1 MADHSHDHIVRPRRV
16 ATSESQD
23 KGVHSVTNEQETF
36 IIFVALILIVVLA
49 VILLA

>member
-1 MADHSHDHIVRPRRV
+1 
-16 ATSESQD
+16 
-23 KGVHSVTNEQETF
+23 VHSVTNEQETF

>member
-1 MADHSHDHIVRPRRV
+1 VN
-16 ATSESQD
+16 
-23 KGVHSVTNEQETF
+23 NEQETF